1 MISNIVLPINDMD
14 IILACIP
21 QRAPMLMVDGLKEYD
36 EKRIIATLTIDVGNV
51 FVKDQILQESGLIEH
66 MAQSVALHTGFGYY
80 LRQEQAPIG
89 YIGSISNL
97 DLLQS
102 AKIGEQINTEALV
115 LQEFSGVTL
124 VEIVSRIGKTII
136 AKGQMKTVIAK

>member
-1 MISNIVLPINDMD
+1 MNSNIVLPVIDMD

-21 QRAPMLMVDGLKEYD
+21 QRAPMLMVDGLKAYD
-36 EKRIIATLTIDVGNV
+36 EKRIIATLTIDVGNI
-51 FVKDQILQESGLIEH
+51 FVKGQILQESGLIEH

-80 LRQEQAPIG
+80 LRKEKAPIG

-102 AKIGEQINTEALV
+102 AKIGEQINTEVIV

-124 VEIVSRIGKTII
+124 VDIVSRIDNTII

>member
-1 MISNIVLPINDMD
+1 MNSNIVLPINDMD

-36 EKRIIATLTIDVGNV
+36 EKRIIATLTIDVGNI

-102 AKIGEQINTEALV
+102 AKIGEQIYTEALV

>member
-1 MISNIVLPINDMD
+1 MNSNIVLPVIDMD

-21 QRAPMLMVDGLKEYD
+21 QRAPMLMVDGLKAYD
-36 EKRIIATLTIDVGNV
+36 EKRIIATLTIDVGNI
-51 FVKDQILQESGLIEH
+51 FVKGQILQESGLIEH

-80 LRQEQAPIG
+80 LRKEKAPIG

-102 AKIGEQINTEALV
+102 AKIGEQINTEVIV

-124 VEIVSRIGKTII
+124 VDIGSRIDNTII

>member
-1 MISNIVLPINDMD
+1 MNSNIVLPVIDMD

-21 QRAPMLMVDGLKEYD
+21 QRAPMLMVDGLKAYD
-36 EKRIIATLTIDVGNV
+36 EKRIIATLTIDIGNI
-51 FVKDQILQESGLIEH
+51 FVKGQILQESGLIEH

-80 LRQEQAPIG
+80 LRKEKAPIG

-102 AKIGEQINTEALV
+102 AKIGEQINTEVIV

-124 VEIVSRIGKTII
+124 VDIVSRIDNTII

>member
-1 MISNIVLPINDMD
+1 MNSNIVLPVIDMD

-21 QRAPMLMVDGLKEYD
+21 QRAPMLMVDGLKAYD
-36 EKRIIATLTIDVGNV
+36 EKRIIATLTIDVGNI
-51 FVKDQILQESGLIEH
+51 FVKGQILQESGLIEH

-80 LRQEQAPIG
+80 LRKEKAPIG

-102 AKIGEQINTEALV
+102 AKIGVQINTEVIV

-124 VEIVSRIGKTII
+124 VDIVSRIDNTII